1 TRSAAARSCSVGG
14 VFEGSPGGTV
24 PEFTFAVLEFAVAV
38 LEFTV
43 ADARRRAVLMSP
55 RSTADSI
62 GVCAREEVALVAWSS
77 GRRVVRCRF
86 ATQRS
91 TVHEP
96 SQVNTPR
103 GVLTSR
109 R

>member
-1 TRSAAARSCSVGG
+1 M
-14 VFEGSPGGTV
+14 PGFTV
-24 PEFTFAVLEFAVAV
+24 AVLEFTVAVPEFAVAV

-62 GVCAREEVALVAWSS
+62 GVCTREEVALVAWSW
-77 GRRVVRCRF
+77 GPRVVRCRF

-96 SQVNTPR
+96 TQVNTPR
-103 GVLTSR
+103 GVLTGR